1 MDRAVFIHNT
11 LRDFVSHLGFGVAD
25 DNIVVGNEEN
35 VCDFPFCRKGFTAS
49 RSSQDKPV
57 WVFELLSV
65 AEYHVVRKGVQAIV
79 QGLPRL
85 KKLLRDKGNKNSGA

>member
-1 MDRAVFIHNT
+1 MDRAAFLGNL

-57 WVFELLSV
+57 WVFELLPV
-65 AEYHVVRKGVQAIV
+65 AQNHIVR
-79 QGLPRL
+79 QGI
-85 KKLLRDKGNKNSGA
+85 